1 MRPAGP
7 HVTLDLMNVFP
18 IAPAESRYLWFLIPV
33 IVVLLGAIGLLATSL
48 RGAHA
53 SRFEIAAEGLRLEGD
68 LYGRLVPK
76 SQLRVDLARRID
88 LGREEQL
95 RPKWRRIGT
104 ALPGYQAGWFR
115 LRNGEK
121 ALLYLTDRTRAVYIP
136 TTAGYSLLLSPADPD
151 RFLSQ
156 LRSLLHS

>member
-1 MRPAGP
+1 
-7 HVTLDLMNVFP
+7 MNVFP
-18 IAPAESRYLWFLIPV
+18 IAPAESRYLWLLIPV
-33 IVVLLGAIGLLATSL
+33 IVILLGAMALLATSV

-53 SRFEIAAEGLRLEGD
+53 SRFEIRADGLRLEGD

-76 SQLRVDLARRID
+76 SALRVDLARRVD
-88 LGREEQL
+88 LEREEQL
-95 RPKWRRIGT
+95 RPRWRRLGT

-121 ALLYLTDRTRAVYIP
+121 ALLYLTDRARAVYIP

-151 RFLSQ
+151 AFLSQ
-156 LRSLLHS
+156 LRSVLRS

>member
-1 MRPAGP
+1 MA
-7 HVTLDLMNVFP
+7 VFP
-18 IAPAESRYLWFLIPV
+18 IAPADSRYFWLLIPV
-33 IVVLLGAIGLLATSL
+33 IVILLAAIALLATSL

-53 SRFEIAAEGLRLEGD
+53 SRFEIRADGLRLEGD
-68 LYGRLVPK
+68 LYGRLLPR
-76 SQLRVDLARRID
+76 SQLRVDLARRVD
-88 LGREEQL
+88 LTREEQL

-104 ALPGYQAGWFR
+104 ALPVYQPGWFR

-151 RFLSQ
+151 GFLAQ
-156 LRSLLHS
+156 LRSVLRP

>member
-1 MRPAGP
+1 
-7 HVTLDLMNVFP
+7 MNVFP

-33 IVVLLGAIGLLATSL
+33 IAILLGAMALLATSL

-53 SRFEIAAEGLRLEGD
+53 SRFEIRTDGLRLAGD

-76 SQLRVDLARRID
+76 SQLRVDLARRVD
-88 LGREEQL
+88 LGREEPL

-136 TTAGYSLLLSPADPD
+136 TTAGYSLLLSPTDPD
-151 RFLSQ
+151 GFLSQ
-156 LRSLLHS
+156 LRSVLHS

>member
-1 MRPAGP
+1 
-7 HVTLDLMNVFP
+7 MNIFP

-33 IVVLLGAIGLLATSL
+33 VVILLGAMALLVTSV

-53 SRFEIAAEGLRLEGD
+53 SRFEIRPDGLRLEGD

-76 SQLRVDLARRID
+76 SQLRLDLARRVD
-88 LGREEQL
+88 LGRDEAL
-95 RPKWRRIGT
+95 RPRWRRVGT
-104 ALPGYQAGWFR
+104 GLPGYQAGWFR

-151 RFLSQ
+151 GFLSR
-156 LRSLLHS
+156 LRSVLGGLGR

>member
-1 MRPAGP
+1 
-7 HVTLDLMNVFP
+7 MNVFP
-18 IAPAESRYLWFLIPV
+18 IAPAESRYLWLLIPV
-33 IVVLLGAIGLLATSL
+33 IVVLLGGMALITTTV

-53 SRFEIAAEGLRLEGD
+53 SRFAIRAEGLRLEGD

-76 SQLRVDLARRID
+76 AQLRVDLARRVD
-88 LGREEQL
+88 LGREEEL
-95 RPKWRRIGT
+95 RPKWRRMGT

-151 RFLSQ
+151 EFLSQ
-156 LRSLLHS
+156 LRRMLRPSQGTP

>member
-1 MRPAGP
+1 
-7 HVTLDLMNVFP
+7 MNVFP

-33 IVVLLGAIGLLATSL
+33 VLVVVVAMALLAISV

-53 SRFEIAAEGLRLEGD
+53 SRFEIRPDGLQLSGD
-68 LYGRLVPK
+68 LYGRLVPRA
-76 SQLRVDLARRID
+76 QIRVDQARRVNLTHED
-88 LGREEQL
+88 GL
-95 RPKWRRIGT
+95 RPRRRRVGT

-121 ALLYLTDRTRAVYIP
+121 ALLYLTDRRRAVYIP

-151 RFLSQ
+151 GFLTR
-156 LRSLLHS
+156 LRAVLGS

>member
-1 MRPAGP
+1 MA
-7 HVTLDLMNVFP
+7 VFP
-18 IAPAESRYLWFLIPV
+18 IAPADSRSFWLLIPV
-33 IVVLLGAIGLLATSL
+33 IVILLAAIALLATSL

-53 SRFEIAAEGLRLEGD
+53 SRFEIRADGLRLEGD
-68 LYGRLVPK
+68 LYGRLLPK
-76 SQLRVDLARRID
+76 AQLRVDLARRVE
-88 LGREEQL
+88 LAREEQL

-104 ALPGYQAGWFR
+104 ALPGYQSGWFR

-151 RFLSQ
+151 GFLAQ
-156 LRSLLHS
+156 LRSVLRP

>member
-1 MRPAGP
+1 
-7 HVTLDLMNVFP
+7 MNIFP

-33 IVVLLGAIGLLATSL
+33 VVILVGAIALVATSV

-53 SRFEIAAEGLRLEGD
+53 SRFEIRPDGLRLEGD
-68 LYGRLVPK
+68 WYGRFIPK
-76 SQLRVDLARRID
+76 TQLRVDLARRVD
-88 LGREEQL
+88 LGYQEEL
-95 RPKWRRIGT
+95 RPRWRRLGT
-104 ALPGYQAGWFR
+104 GLPGYQAGWFR

-151 RFLSQ
+151 GFLSR
-156 LRSLLHS
+156 LRSVLRA

>member
-1 MRPAGP
+1 
-7 HVTLDLMNVFP
+7 LNVFP

-33 IVVLLGAIGLLATSL
+33 VVVLLGSVALLVTSV

-53 SRFEIAAEGLRLEGD
+53 SRFEIQSDGLRLEGD
-68 LYGRLVPK
+68 LYGRLVPR
-76 SQLRVDLARRID
+76 SQLHVSLARRVD
-88 LGREEQL
+88 LGREEAL
-95 RPKWRRIGT
+95 RPRWRRMGT
-104 ALPGYQAGWFR
+104 GLPGYQAGWFR

-156 LRSLLHS
+156 LRSVLGS

>member
-1 MRPAGP
+1 MA
-7 HVTLDLMNVFP
+7 VFP
-18 IAPAESRYLWFLIPV
+18 IAPADSRYFWLLIPV
-33 IVVLLGAIGLLATSL
+33 IIILLGAIGLLATSL

-53 SRFEIAAEGLRLEGD
+53 SRFEIRADGLRLEGD
-68 LYGRLVPK
+68 LYGRLLPK
-76 SQLRVDLARRID
+76 AQLRVDLARRVD
-88 LGREEQL
+88 LTREEQL

-104 ALPGYQAGWFR
+104 ALPGYQSGWFR

-151 RFLSQ
+151 GFLAQ
-156 LRSLLHS
+156 LRSVLRP